1 MDIGSIAMNLVPKS
15 IRQALRQSLRIVLR
29 EELEKILHDKLN
41 SNPRVVA
48 RELGVLL
55 GQQLSSYYPAP
66 DQAGEIPVIP
76 NQDVYAFP
84 RTITNLDECYFYHTM
99 DIPGY
104 GHVKGEWDLR
114 GHENEYLG
122 GMNFD
127 GKRVLELGTANGF
140 FCFYMESQGAE
151 VVAYDL
157 SKKYVWDIIPYSRF
171 NYEHLIADFRVRLDQ
186 INNGYWLCHQ
196 AHNSNAKVVYGTV
209 YDIPEGIGLVDVST
223 FSSILLHLRD
233 PFLALQNALKL
244 TTETVVIVEPL
255 PDNLEGPTLRF
266 LPNPKTCEP
275 QTTWW
280 HVPPEVIKRF
290 IGVLGFEETEIKYHT
305 QTFNVVPAEV
315 PYYTLIGRRTVSMR

>member
-1 MDIGSIAMNLVPKS
+1 MKIGSSAVNLIPLS
-15 IRQALRQSLRIVLR
+15 MRLAFRQTLRIILR
-29 EELEKILHDKLN
+29 EELDKILLYKVN
-41 SNPRVVA
+41 NPRMVA
-48 RELGVLL
+48 RELGTLL
-55 GQQLSSYYPAP
+55 EQRLLPHYSTP
-66 DQAGEIPVIP
+66 DLAGEIPAVSRP
-76 NQDVYAFP
+76 EVYASP
-84 RTITNLDECYFYHTM
+84 RTITDLDECYFYHTM

-122 GMNFD
+122 GVNLD

-157 SKKYVWDIIPYSRF
+157 SEKQVWDIIPFSRY
-171 NYEHLIADFRVRLDQ
+171 NYESLIADFRVRLNQ

-196 AHNSNAKVVYGTV
+196 AYNSNARVVYGTV
-209 YDIPEGIGLVDVST
+209 YDIPEEIGLVDVST

-233 PFLALQNALKL
+233 PFLALQNALRL

-255 PDNLEGPTLRF
+255 PDNLAGPTLRF
-266 LPNPKTCEP
+266 LPDPKTCEP

-280 HVPPEVIKRF
+280 HLSPEVVQRF
-290 IGVLGFEETEIKYHT
+290 IGVLGFEETEITYHT
-305 QTFNVVPAEV
+305 QAYNVASVEI
-315 PYYTLIGRRTVSMR
+315 PYYTIVGHRTWGMR